1 MTFTPLDLPQ
11 GIIQLIT
18 DELPSPADF
27 ILHQNLISHVKE
39 HKEAKRIILSVS
51 EGWARWQAIASKHNV
66 NLTQQ
71 KNSGSLTFVDVFSFE
86 PEESGLRPIFN
97 VVFEV
102 LKECTPDSLIILD
115 DISML
120 EWIGVSTLEILR
132 FCRALRAQCIK
143 HRATLLIRHHLVVH
157 DKPDQ
162 LFRDLLQLATYHVD
176 VRPLA
181 SGRSGAVSGEV
192 ALHLGPNA
200 FSPASVKPVSR
211 SRAVQYRLTDSAS
224 VFFERGNSRGVL

>member
-27 ILHQNLISHVKE
+27 ILHQKLISHVKE
-39 HKEAKRIILSVS
+39 RKEAKRIILSVS
-51 EGWARWQAIASKHNV
+51 EGWARWQAISSKHNV
-66 NLTQQ
+66 NFEQQ
-71 KNSGSLTFVDVFSFE
+71 KNSGCLTFVDVSSFE
-86 PEESGLRPIFN
+86 LEELGLRPIFD
-97 VVFEV
+97 VVVEG
-102 LKECTPDSLIILD
+102 LKGCTPDSLIILD
-115 DISML
+115 DVSTL
-120 EWIGVSTLEILR
+120 EWIGVSALEILR

-143 HRATLLIRHHLVVH
+143 HQTTLLIRHHLVVH

-200 FSPASVKPVSR
+200 LPLTSVKAIPR
-211 SRAVQYRLTDSAS
+211 SRAVQYRLTDSGS
-224 VFFERGNSRGVL
+224 IFFERGNSRGVL

>member
-1 MTFTPLDLPQ
+1 MASSFTTKV

-39 HKEAKRIILSVS
+39 HKEAKRIILSLS

-71 KNSGSLTFVDVFSFE
+71 KNSGARRIWIAADIQCRLRSLEST
-86 PEESGLRPIFN
+86 PE
-97 VVFEV
+97 
-102 LKECTPDSLIILD
+102 SLIILD
-115 DISML
+115 DVSVL
-120 EWIGVSTLEILR
+120 EWIGVSALEILR
-132 FCRALRAQCIK
+132 FCRALRAHCIK
-143 HRATLLIRHHLVVH
+143 HRATLLIRHHLVH

-192 ALHLGPNA
+192 ALHLGPNVLL
-200 FSPASVKPVSR
+200 PASVKPISR
-211 SRAVQYRLTDSAS
+211 SCAVQYRLTDSAS

>member
-27 ILHQNLISHVKE
+27 ILHQNLISHSKGAQGSKTNYSVCVRRMGE
-39 HKEAKRIILSVS
+39 MAGYSIEAPEEL
-51 EGWARWQAIASKHNV
+51 WQSYIRRC
-66 NLTQQ
+66 
-71 KNSGSLTFVDVFSFE
+71 FFFE

-115 DISML
+115 DVSML
-120 EWIGVSTLEILR
+120 EWIGVSALEILR

-192 ALHLGPNA
+192 ALHLSPNGL
-200 FSPASVKPVSR
+200 SPASVKPVSR